1 MNVLRK
7 HGAFVFCFVMSLLS
21 AAPLEAGSVVRLGET
36 VPRAILFGLG
46 LFALWLAIWLVGM
59 RVVVAASA
67 RQAMT
72 DPFRQ
77 FRAELGDVI
86 KMWALGSCAM
96 ILFILFPWVQGFA
109 MPPCS
114 VLAVKLFCLFSVGGG
129 VSVVWTVLRLRKALK
144 AENRAQLT
152 RNEEPHTLRE
162 SKGKTASGDLNAP
175 ATG

>member
-7 HGAFVFCFVMSLLS
+7 YGGFASCFLMSLLS
-21 AAPLEAGSVVRLGET
+21 AAPLEAASVVRLGET
-36 VPRAILFGLG
+36 VPRAVLFGLG
-46 LFALWLAIWLVGM
+46 LFALWLAIWLVGI

-72 DPFRQ
+72 DPFHQ
-77 FRAELGDVI
+77 FRAELADVI
-86 KMWALGSCAM
+86 RMWALGSCAM

-114 VLAVKLFCLFSVGGG
+114 VLALKLFCLFCVGGG
-129 VSVVWTVLRLRKALK
+129 VSVVWTVLRLRKTL
-144 AENRAQLT
+144 RAQRHAQIP
-152 RNEEPHTLRE
+152 RNEWTYTLRE

>member
-7 HGAFVFCFVMSLLS
+7 HGGFVVCVLMALLC
-21 AAPLEAGSVVRLGET
+21 AVPVQGGAVRWLGET
-36 VPRAILFGLG
+36 VPRAILFGLV
-46 LFALWLAIWLVGM
+46 LFALWLAIWLLGM

-72 DPFRQ
+72 DPFLQ

-86 KMWALGSCAM
+86 KIWVLGSCAI

-114 VLAVKLFCLFSVGGG
+114 VLALKLFCLLCVGGG

-144 AENRAQLT
+144 VQRRAQLT
-152 RNEEPHTLRE
+152 RNDEPHALRE
-162 SKGKTASGDLNAP
+162 SNGKTASGDLNAP